1 MNRETRHWGARE
13 SNANEDARSSLRRS
27 ITAELPETRIFIDRL
42 YHDFTAAGRRLHT
55 DRIAQKRGSLPWLP
69 VSGDD
74 EAA

>member
-13 SNANEDARSSLRRS
+13 SNANEDACSSLRRS

-55 DRIAQKRGSLPWLP
+55 ERIVQRRGGVPWLS
-69 VSGDD
+69 VSSDD
-74 EAA
+74 DA